1 MSGGVKDSRRASAG
15 LWIRRLLVYVCGLF
29 CIALGVAFSAK
40 SGLGVPPVGSPANVL
55 YQIGR
60 DMGLAEKPFNLG
72 NWTIAVYCVYILAQ
86 VVILGKRFRP
96 VQLLQLVVSFLFGYL
111 LNLAVALLSGLPA
124 PAGYGGQL
132 AYLVISIPLVSLG
145 VMTYL
150 IADLLPT
157 PGEGVV
163 LAMRERW
170 GTSVGTGKTI
180 FDCAVV
186 AIAVILSLGWFR
198 GFVGVREGTVLTALL
213 TGLGIKLLQRC
224 LQKPLHRFV
233 WGGSGEE

>member
-1 MSGGVKDSRRASAG
+1 MSGVGNDARSAAFG
-15 LWIRRLLVYVCGLF
+15 LWARRLLVYVCGLF

-60 DMGLAEKPFNLG
+60 DMGLVEKPFNLG

-86 VVILGKRFRP
+86 VIILGKKFRP

-111 LNLAVALLSGLPA
+111 LNFAVALLSGLPE
-124 PAGYGGQL
+124 PANYAMRAL
-132 AYLVISIPLVSLG
+132 YLCISIPLVALG

-150 IADLLPT
+150 IAELLPT

-186 AIAVILSLGWFR
+186 AIAVIMSLGWFR

-213 TGLGIKLLQRC
+213 TGFVIKLLQRY
-224 LQKPLHRFV
+224 LQKPLRRFV

>member
-1 MSGGVKDSRRASAG
+1 MKRTRKATAG
-15 LWIRRLLVYVCGLF
+15 LWIRRLLIYVFGLF
-29 CIALGVAFSAK
+29 CIALGVAISAK

-60 DMGLAEKPFNLG
+60 DVGLSESVFNLG
-72 NWTIAVYCVYILAQ
+72 NWTFAIYCVYILAQ
-86 VVILGKRFRP
+86 IVILGRRFRP

-111 LNLAVALLSGLPA
+111 VNFAVSLLSGLPA
-124 PAGYGGQL
+124 PANYAMRL
-132 AYLVISIPLVSLG
+132 LYLFVNIPLVALG

-163 LAMRERW
+163 LAMQERW

-180 FDCAVV
+180 FDCVVV
-186 AIAVILSLGWFR
+186 AVAVILSLCWFR
-198 GFVGVREGTVLTALL
+198 GFVGVREGTVLTAML
-213 TGLGIKLLQRC
+213 TGFVVKLLQRF

-233 WGGSGEE
+233 WGSDENE

>member
-1 MSGGVKDSRRASAG
+1 MKTIRKGSAG
-15 LWIRRLLVYVCGLF
+15 LWVRRLLVYVCGLF

-60 DMGLAEKPFNLG
+60 DVGLSESVFNLG
-72 NWTIAVYCVYILAQ
+72 NWTIAVYCVYILSQ
-86 VVILGKRFRP
+86 IVILGRKFRP
-96 VQLLQLVVSFLFGYL
+96 VQLLQLVVSILFGYL
-111 LNLAVALLSGLPA
+111 VNFAVSLLSGLPA
-124 PAGYGGQL
+124 PANYAMRL
-132 AYLVISIPLVSLG
+132 LYLFVNIPLVALG

-157 PGEGVV
+157 PGEGAV
-163 LAMRERW
+163 LAMQERW

-180 FDCAVV
+180 FDCVVV
-186 AIAVILSLGWFR
+186 AVAVILSLAWFR
-198 GFVGVREGTVLTALL
+198 GFVGVREGTVLTAML
-213 TGLGIKLLQRC
+213 TGVMVKLLQRF

-233 WGGSGEE
+233 WGSGENA